1 MSLEY
6 FATEH
11 FVTLIFYN
19 GFTCLFLPASKVTQ
33 VRKLR
38 KKISNPSQIFDTRIL
53 EMYRLHRWDNNKVA
67 RREYRIRRS
76 VFFHFNAIANKGLS
90 NRRSTKKSIPSFLP
104 GARSIRRRSISKEC
118 IGWSL
123 ERALALSP
131 VRCAVRGLEVV
142 RGVGE
147 GNVKRE
153 RVAAVVRRTRKV
165 EGWLGGT
172 GGAVRAQHDAIRA
185 GTRRSLRSERRDA
198 SAESVAWIAR
208 SVIAGTRGVPLSSR
222 ITLAVCSAEGVVS
235 LLSSCEPPRREE
247 GRRGGVPYHRSCSCV
262 SIRPEELSL
271 SLFGWP
277 RTDSALEQP
286 GWFLSDSRRHEKC
299 KNAVFGNGLRSA
311 KGTILSL

>member
-1 MSLEY
+1 
-6 FATEH
+6 
-11 FVTLIFYN
+11 
-19 GFTCLFLPASKVTQ
+19 
-33 VRKLR
+33 
-38 KKISNPSQIFDTRIL
+38 
-53 EMYRLHRWDNNKVA
+53 
-67 RREYRIRRS
+67 
-76 VFFHFNAIANKGLS
+76 
-90 NRRSTKKSIPSFLP
+90 
-104 GARSIRRRSISKEC
+104 
-118 IGWSL
+118 
-123 ERALALSP
+123 
-131 VRCAVRGLEVV
+131 VRGLEVV

-271 SLFGWP
+271 SLSLDDPGRTP
-277 RTDSALEQP
+277 RWSNQVGFYRILGDMRNARTRGVWKRVAFCKGNDSVPLIEH
-286 GWFLSDSRRHEKC
+286 GTYVSLRDF
-299 KNAVFGNGLRSA
+299 AVAR
-311 KGTILSL
+311 